1 MIPKPFS
8 VKRYRSAQDRFF
20 KPALKNFFATEFPR
34 LFGPV
39 MRENLA
45 EALLDLITQM
55 YPERHHLQPGQVLWN
70 ALDKHT
76 RADSPTR
83 KYIPVVLSLVT
94 EEDVKLM
101 STGASRKMVTEQAI
115 ARIIREAYQ
124 QGGILSMR
132 DIALLTLR
140 TDSYVSV
147 LRKSYE
153 KEHETILPHTGVL
166 HDMGS
171 CISHK
176 SVIVR
181 KVMLEKKDPLDV
193 ARETAHSQQA
203 VDQYLNDYHRVKAVY
218 DYNQDVPYI
227 HLVTGIAKHVIK
239 EYVEIITLC
248 QK

>member
-1 MIPKPFS
+1 MIPASYREKH
-8 VKRYRSAQDRFF
+8 YRSAQDRFL
-20 KPALKNFFATEFPR
+20 KPALMNFFATEFPR

-45 EALLDLITQM
+45 EALLELIEQVH
-55 YPERHHLQPGQVLWN
+55 PECQRLQPGQILWN

-76 RADSPTR
+76 RGDSPNR
-83 KYIPVVLSLVT
+83 KYTPVVLSLVT
-94 EEDVKLM
+94 EDDVKLM
-101 STGASRKMVTEQAI
+101 ISGIPRTTVTKQAI

-140 TDSYVSV
+140 TNSYVSV
-147 LRKSYE
+147 LRKRYE
-153 KEHETILPHTGVL
+153 KEHDTILPHTGVL

-171 CISHK
+171 CITHK

-181 KVMLEKKDPLDV
+181 KVVLEKKDPADV
-193 ARETAHSQQA
+193 ARETAHSQKA
-203 VDQYLNDYHRVKAVY
+203 VDHYLNDYHRVKSVY
-218 DYNQDVPYI
+218 VYHKDVQYI
-227 HLVTGIAKHVIK
+227 HLVTGIAKHVVK
-239 EYVEIITLC
+239 EYVEIIKSC

>member
-1 MIPKPFS
+1 VIPQSSRMKQY
-8 VKRYRSAQDRFF
+8 KSAQDRFL

-45 EALLDLITQM
+45 EELLNLINRLCPDRGRM
-55 YPERHHLQPGQVLWN
+55 QPGQVLWN
-70 ALDKHT
+70 ALDKNT
-76 RADSPTR
+76 RGDSPNR
-83 KYIPVVLSLVT
+83 KYVPVILSLVT
-94 EEDVKLM
+94 ESDVGLL
-101 STGASRKMVTEQAI
+101 SNGTSRTKVSEQI
-115 ARIIREAYQ
+115 VARIIREAYD

-140 TDSYVSV
+140 VETCVTR

-153 KEHETILPHTGVL
+153 KEHDTILPHTGVL

-176 SVIVR
+176 SAIVR
-181 KVMLEKKDPLDV
+181 KVILEKKDPADV
-193 ARETAHSQQA
+193 AKETSHSQKA
-203 VDQYLNDYHRVKAVY
+203 VDRYLTDYHRVKAVY
-218 DYNQDVPYI
+218 DYNQDVQYI
-227 HLVTGIAKHVIK
+227 HLVTGIARHVVK
-239 EYVEIITLC
+239 EYVEIIILC

>member
-1 MIPKPFS
+1 MIPTPS
-8 VKRYRSAQDRFF
+8 RVKHYRSAQDRFLN
-20 KPALKNFFATEFPR
+20 PALKNFFATEFPR

-45 EALLDLITQM
+45 EALLQLIGQVH
-55 YPERHHLQPGQVLWN
+55 PERQRLQPGQVLWN

-76 RADSPTR
+76 RGDSPHR
-83 KYIPVVLSLVT
+83 KYLPVVLSLVT

-101 STGASRKMVTEQAI
+101 STGASRKTVTKQAI
-115 ARIIREAYQ
+115 ARIIQEAYQ

-140 TDSYVSV
+140 DDSYVSV
-147 LRKSYE
+147 LRKGYE
-153 KEHETILPHTGVL
+153 KEHDTILPHTGVL

-176 SVIVR
+176 TVIVR
-181 KVMLEKKDPLDV
+181 KGMLEKKDPADV

-203 VDQYLNDYHRVKAVY
+203 VDRYLHDYHRVKAVY
-218 DYNQDVPYI
+218 DYNQDVQYI
-227 HLVTGIAKHVIK
+227 HLVTGIARHVIK
-239 EYVEIITLC
+239 EYVEIIQFC
-248 QK
+248 QQ

>member
-1 MIPKPFS
+1 MIQTPS
-8 VKRYRSAQDRFF
+8 RVKHYRSAQDRFL
-20 KPALKNFFATEFPR
+20 KPAVMNFFATEFPR
-34 LFGPV
+34 LFGPL

-45 EALLDLITQM
+45 EALLHLIDQLH
-55 YPERHHLQPGQVLWN
+55 PERQRLQPGQILWN

-76 RADSPTR
+76 RGDSPNR
-83 KYIPVVLSLVT
+83 KYIPVVLSLVN
-94 EEDVKLM
+94 EDDVKLM
-101 STGASRKMVTEQAI
+101 STGASRTTVTKQAI

-140 TDSYVSV
+140 TDSYVSL

-171 CISHK
+171 CMSHK

-181 KVMLEKKDPLDV
+181 KVILEKKDPADV
-193 ARETAHSQQA
+193 ARETAHSQKA
-203 VDQYLNDYHRVKAVY
+203 VDHYLNDYHRVKSVY
-218 DYNQDVPYI
+218 DYHQDVQYI
-227 HLVTGIAKHVIK
+227 HLVTGIAKHVVK

>member
-1 MIPKPFS
+1 MIPTAFS
-8 VKRYRSAQDRFF
+8 VKRYRSAQDRFL

-45 EALLDLITQM
+45 EALLHLMSQV
-55 YPERHHLQPGQVLWN
+55 YPERQHLQPGQVLWN

-76 RADSPTR
+76 RGDSPNR

-101 STGASRKMVTEQAI
+101 STGASRTLVTEQAI
-115 ARIIREAYQ
+115 ARITREAYQ

-147 LRKSYE
+147 LRNRYE
-153 KEHETILPHTGVL
+153 KEHDTILPHTGVL

-171 CISHK
+171 CITHK

-181 KVMLEKKDPLDV
+181 KVMLENKDPADV

-203 VDQYLNDYHRVKAVY
+203 VDQYLNDYHRVKSIY
-218 DYNQDVPYI
+218 DSNQDLQYI
-227 HLVTGIAKHVIK
+227 HFVTSIAKHVVK
-239 EYVEIITLC
+239 EYVEIIQLC

>member
-1 MIPKPFS
+1 MIPKS
-8 VKRYRSAQDRFF
+8 SRVKHYQSAQERFL

-45 EALLDLITQM
+45 EALLQLMAQVH
-55 YPERHHLQPGQVLWN
+55 PERQRLQPGQILWN

-76 RADSPTR
+76 RGDSPKR
-83 KYIPVVLSLVT
+83 KYVPVVLSLVT
-94 EEDVKLM
+94 EDDVKLM
-101 STGASRKMVTEQAI
+101 ASGACRTTVTKQAI
-115 ARIIREAYQ
+115 ARIVREAYQ

-132 DIALLTLR
+132 DVALLTLR

-147 LRKSYE
+147 LRKRYE
-153 KEHETILPHTGVL
+153 KEHDTILPHTGVL

-181 KVMLEKKDPLDV
+181 KVILEKKDPADV
-193 ARETAHSQQA
+193 ARETAHSQKA
-203 VDQYLNDYHRVKAVY
+203 VDRYLNDYHRVKSVY
-218 DYNQDVPYI
+218 DYHQDAQYI
-227 HLVTGIAKHVIK
+227 HLVTGIAKHVVK
-239 EYVEIITLC
+239 EYVEIIQLC

>member
-1 MIPKPFS
+1 MIPTSPRMKQ
-8 VKRYRSAQDRFF
+8 YRSAQDRFL

-34 LFGPV
+34 LFGPL

-45 EALLDLITQM
+45 EALLQLMSQI
-55 YPERHHLQPGQVLWN
+55 YPEHLHLQPGQVLWN

-76 RADSPTR
+76 RGDSPNR
-83 KYIPVVLSLVT
+83 KYVPVVLSLVT

-101 STGASRKMVTEQAI
+101 STGASRTKVTEQAI
-115 ARIIREAYQ
+115 ARVIREAYQ

-140 TDSYVSV
+140 TETYVSG
-147 LRKSYE
+147 LRKNYE
-153 KEHETILPHTGVL
+153 KEQDTILPHTGVL

-181 KVMLEKKDPLDV
+181 KVILEKKDPADV
-193 ARETAHSQQA
+193 ARETAHSQKA
-203 VDQYLNDYHRVKAVY
+203 VDKYLNDYHRVKTVY
-218 DYNQDVPYI
+218 DYNQDVQYI
-227 HLVTGIAKHVIK
+227 HLITNIAKHVVK
-239 EYVEIITLC
+239 EYVEIIKSC

>member
-1 MIPKPFS
+1 MIPTSPRMKQ
-8 VKRYRSAQDRFF
+8 YRSAQDRFL

-45 EALLDLITQM
+45 EALLHLMSQV
-55 YPERHHLQPGQVLWN
+55 YPEHHHLQPGQVLWN
-70 ALDKHT
+70 ALDKST
-76 RADSPTR
+76 RGDSPNR
-83 KYIPVVLSLVT
+83 KYVAVVLSLVT

-101 STGASRKMVTEQAI
+101 STGASRTKVTEQAI
-115 ARIIREAYQ
+115 ARMIREAYQ

-132 DIALLTLR
+132 DLALLTLR
-140 TDSYVSV
+140 AETYVTV
-147 LRKSYE
+147 LRKNYE
-153 KEHETILPHTGVL
+153 KEQDTILPHTGVL

-181 KVMLEKKDPLDV
+181 KVILENKDPADV
-193 ARETAHSQQA
+193 ARETAHSQKA
-203 VDQYLNDYHRVKAVY
+203 VDKYLNDYHRVKSLY
-218 DYNQDVPYI
+218 DSNQDVQYI
-227 HLVTGIAKHVIK
+227 HLITGIAKHVVK
-239 EYVEIITLC
+239 EYVKIITLC